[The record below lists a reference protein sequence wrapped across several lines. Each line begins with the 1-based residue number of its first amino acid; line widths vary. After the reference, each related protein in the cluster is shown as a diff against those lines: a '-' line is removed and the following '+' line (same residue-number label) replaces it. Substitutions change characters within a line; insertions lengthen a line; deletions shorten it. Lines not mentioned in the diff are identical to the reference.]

1 MAYFKFWFYK
11 HDGSREE
18 VFIPAKTKEGAMGKA
33 DNKLRKSKKYEDWK
47 IVSETDE
54 EGNPDIANHR
64 NPFGPWS

>member
-1 MAYFKFWFYK
+1 
-11 HDGSREE
+11 
-18 VFIPAKTKEGAMGKA
+18 MGKA

-54 EGNPDIANHR
+54 KGNPDIANHR